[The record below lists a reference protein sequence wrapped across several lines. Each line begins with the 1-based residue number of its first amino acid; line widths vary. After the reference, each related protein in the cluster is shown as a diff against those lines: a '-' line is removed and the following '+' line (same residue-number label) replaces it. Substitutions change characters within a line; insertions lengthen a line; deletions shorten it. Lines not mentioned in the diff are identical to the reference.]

1 MVDFGKRLKEL
12 RKNNGLT
19 QGELANKL
27 SLTKSVVSAYENDIR
42 LPSFDVLLA
51 LSRIFKVSTDYLLG
65 QSKIEA
71 DIIESRKQYID
82 VTGLTEPEIES
93 LRGLIHT
100 MKEAKIIS

>member
-12 RKNNGLT
+12 RTNSGLT
-19 QGELANKL
+19 QGELAEKL
-27 SLTKSVVSAYENDIR
+27 SLTKSVISAYENDIR

-71 DIIESRKQYID
+71 DIIESRKQYAD
-82 VTGLTEPEIES
+82 MTGLSEAEMDA
-93 LRGLIHT
+93 LRSLIHT
-100 MKEAKIIS
+100 MKESKKLS